1 MCEGVLLH
9 TFPFRC
15 LLYNLKRVQKAWSHH
30 VCFTGTYCFEL
41 SFEDADSTRRTMP
54 AERWA
59 SWVLDKKNKTQD
71 KTLRCPNHC
80 QRVQIWATW
89 QIKHKSYCCC
99 TFLHFVFANS
109 SNRSTEKTRGFSRCF
124 DLRLAMFCECNLWS
138 STPLGWRSENLKL
151 GLNKHYRTPIG
162 FDGDLLTLLPSESIP
177 SQIEDLLIPWFHPLH
192 WFKSHVAHAFKM
204 SIRNLT
210 GKCRKQK
217 HTETVKWSDFQ
228 EFDEILSHRLIEV
241 FVSSVCCEVAV
252 SCNGKIEV
260 ETTSQQ
266 EQEGSPRW
274 SWPVAR
280 QSFQRCK

>member
-15 LLYNLKRVQKAWSHH
+15 LLHNPKRVQKAWSHH
-30 VCFTGTYCFEL
+30 VCFTGKYCFEL

-89 QIKHKSYCCC
+89 QIKYKSCCCC

-109 SNRSTEKTRGFSRCF
+109 RNRSTDKSRVFSRCF
-124 DLRLAMFCECNLWS
+124 DLRAAMFCECNLWS
-138 STPLGWRSENLKL
+138 STPLEWRSENLKL

-162 FDGDLLTLLPSESIP
+162 FDGDLLTLLPLESIP
-177 SQIEDLLIPWFHPLH
+177 SQIEDLLIPSTPLVQECRTRVQDVDQK
-192 WFKSHVAHAFKM
+192 FGRKM
-204 SIRNLT
+204 
-210 GKCRKQK
+210 QE
-217 HTETVKWSDFQ
+217 TETYWNSQRIGFSEVWSDP
-228 EFDEILSHRLIEV
+228 EILSHRLIDV

-252 SCNGKIEV
+252 SCNGEIEV

-274 SWPVAR
+274 SWPVTR